1 MFSEIPWWMHV
12 LLVASGFVAGFVNTV
27 AGAGSALTL
36 PALMFSGV
44 DAAVAN
50 ATNRVAVVVQ
60 TIGGTTAF
68 HRRGVRPWRDCLSVV
83 PALAAGGLAG
93 AWAALRVSPG
103 GLQVV
108 FGGLFVVLA
117 VLLLAKP
124 RWLVPPNPGPG
135 ETHPHARSPAAQ
147 LLFFATGVYG
157 GFVQAGVGIPL
168 LLLLVRFVGLDV
180 VAGNA
185 GKTVLTAVFTLVAL
199 LVFQGA
205 GAIDWVRGAEV
216 AVGSLLGSLVGV
228 EAAIRLGV
236 ELIRRAVVVGL
247 LLAAGRMLG
256 VY

>member
-1 MFSEIPWWMHV
+1 MHA
-12 LLVASGFVAGFVNTV
+12 LLVGAGFLAGFVNTV

-36 PALMFSGV
+36 PALMISGV

-60 TIGGTTAF
+60 TIAGTSAF
-68 HRRGVRPWRDCLSVV
+68 HRRGVRPWRACLPVV
-83 PALAAGGLAG
+83 PALAAGGLVG
-93 AWAALRVSPG
+93 ALLALRVSPA
-103 GLQVV
+103 GLQVF

-117 VLLLAKP
+117 GLLLLKP
-124 RWLVPPNPGPG
+124 RWLVPPDVAAGDANPDPRG
-135 ETHPHARSPAAQ
+135 PAAQ
-147 LLFFATGVYG
+147 ALFFATGVYG

-168 LLLLVRFVGLDV
+168 LLLLVRFAGLNV

-205 GAIDWVRGAEV
+205 GAVDWLRGAEV
-216 AVGSLLGSLVGV
+216 AAGSLLGSLVGV

-236 ELIRRAVVVGL
+236 ELIRRTVVVGL
-247 LLAAGRMLG
+247 LLAAGRMFG

>member
-1 MFSEIPWWMHV
+1 VFAEIPWWMHA
-12 LLVASGFVAGFVNTV
+12 LLVASGFFAGFINTV

-36 PALMFSGV
+36 PVLMFSGV

-60 TIGGTTAF
+60 TVGGTMGF
-68 HRRGVRPWRDCLSVV
+68 HQRGVRPWRDCLAVV
-83 PALAAGGLAG
+83 PALTAGGLTG
-93 AWAALRVSPG
+93 AWAALRISPF
-103 GLQVV
+103 GLQGV

-124 RWLVPPNPGPG
+124 RWLVPPTPEPG
-135 ETHPHARSPAAQ
+135 EARPHARTPLAQ

-168 LLLLVRFVGLDV
+168 LLLLVRFVGLDL

-185 GKTVLTAVFTLVAL
+185 AKTVLTVTFTVAAL

-205 GAIDWVRGAEV
+205 GAIDWVRGVEV
-216 AVGSLLGSLVGV
+216 AFGSLLGSLVGV

-236 ELIRRAVVVGL
+236 EHIRRAVVIGL

-256 VY
+256 AY

>member
-1 MFSEIPWWMHV
+1 VFAEIPWWMHT
-12 LLVASGFVAGFVNTV
+12 LLVGSGFVAGFVNTV

-36 PALMFSGV
+36 PALMLSGV

-60 TIGGTTAF
+60 TVAGTSAF
-68 HRRGVRPWRDCLSVV
+68 HRRAVRPWRACLPVV
-83 PALAAGGLAG
+83 PALAVGGLLG
-93 AWAALRVSPG
+93 AWLALRVSPA

-108 FGGLFVVLA
+108 FGGLFVLLA
-117 VLLLAKP
+117 ALLMAKP
-124 RWLVPPNPGPG
+124 RWLVPPDPEAGDAHPDARGPV
-135 ETHPHARSPAAQ
+135 AQ

-168 LLLLVRFVGLDV
+168 LLLLVRFAGLEV

-205 GAIDWVRGAEV
+205 GAVDWVRGAEV

-256 VY
+256 LY